1 VRLGLHGDVLAAQ
14 NGWVAASQQL
24 GKVGFTQTSRFTAIL
39 VLIRDTRVNNHPEGK
54 KSRKI
59 RPDML

>member
-1 VRLGLHGDVLAAQ
+1 VLAAQ

-39 VLIRDTRVNNHPEGK
+39 VLIRDTRVNKHPEGK